1 MKRFLLVVLIIVAVM
16 PLSAQVAQPIVEN
29 WENGDF
35 ASLSWE
41 RPDLQ
46 YRWEVTSEGAHSG

>member
-1 MKRFLLVVLIIVAVM
+1 MKRFLLVVLIIVAVV

-29 WENGDF
+29 WESGDF

-46 YRWEVTSEGAHSG
+46 YRWEADGR